1 MFTRNVIIAAVLVTV
16 QIGLLGTSLWTGND
30 FSPYLIMAAMAAGV
44 ALLAVSV
51 IQQRTLAESR
61 HWYEQIVDAIPLP
74 VSVTDNDMHWTFVNK
89 AATTPLGVTR
99 EDVLGKHCSNWGA
112 NICKTPNCGVECLQR
127 NKTKTSFNQWDRD
140 FDVDTSYLTDT
151 SGQRIGHIEVVS
163 EVTEKLAL
171 TKIYRHTD
179 QVANK
184 LSTDANDV
192 SELGIKLASSTTELL
207 ATIEEM
213 TESLTDVRSQSEANA
228 VSVADARTTV
238 TEIASRIE
246 QANDAVTKM
255 VDTIVSLNHSSTSIG
270 QVIQVIDGIA
280 EQTNL
285 LALNA
290 AIEAARAGEQGRGFA
305 VVADEVRTLAKRS
318 SDAARE
324 TADLISASIQSVESG
339 QQVADDAAKKLNDIV
354 QDTSG
359 MLNLM
364 EDINSAT
371 QKQTQSLS
379 QVDDGL
385 RQVKPVVQENSEISE
400 STAAASTSMIELT
413 SRINEL
419 LAQMGDNVDLERS
432 PDGTEVTLS

>member
-1 MFTRNVIIAAVLVTV
+1 MFTRNVVIAAVLLLV
-16 QIGLLGTSLWTGND
+16 QIGLLATALWTGNA
-30 FSPYLIMAAMAAGV
+30 SPFLIVAAMAAGV
-44 ALLAVSV
+44 ALLVVSV
-51 IQQRTLAESR
+51 VQQRAMAESR

-112 NICKTPNCGVECLQR
+112 NICKTPNCGVECLKH
-127 NKTKTSFNQWDRD
+127 NKPKTNFHQWDRD
-140 FDVDTSYLTDT
+140 FDVDTSYLTDMN
-151 SGQRIGHIEVVS
+151 GQRIGHIEVVS

-179 QVANK
+179 QVAGK

-207 ATIEEM
+207 ATIGEM

-228 VSVADARTTV
+228 ASVADARTTV

-246 QANDAVTKM
+246 QANDAMTKM
-255 VDTIVSLNHSSTSIG
+255 VETIVSLSDSSKSIG

-339 QQVADDAAKKLNDIV
+339 QRVADDAAEKLNHIV
-354 QDTSG
+354 QETSG
-359 MLNLM
+359 MLALM
-364 EDINSAT
+364 ENIDSAT
-371 QKQTQSLS
+371 QRQTHSLS
-379 QVDDGL
+379 HVDEGL
-385 RQVKPVVQENSEISE
+385 RQVEPVVRENSEISE
-400 STAAASTSMIELT
+400 STAAASTRMIELT
-413 SRINEL
+413 SQVNEL
-419 LAQMGDNVDLERS
+419 LTQMGDNVDLERS
-432 PDGTEVTLS
+432 PDGMEVTLS